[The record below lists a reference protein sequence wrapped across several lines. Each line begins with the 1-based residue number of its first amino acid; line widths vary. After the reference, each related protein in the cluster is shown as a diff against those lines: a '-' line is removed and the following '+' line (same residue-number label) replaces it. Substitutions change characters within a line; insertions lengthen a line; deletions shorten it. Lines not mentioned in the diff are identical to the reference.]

1 MDVLPLEHLNAWQT
15 YASLG
20 AVLLFFILA
29 DIFFFRLFI
38 RVFPRTCMLVGEVL
52 VLASWILGLYFPTLI
67 FGLSLVA
74 AVVCFY
80 VANVSDARSLSGNN
94 LKGKTIARNIFSRA
108 KKPKGE
114 ALFDREAMYQ
124 KIQTAVFAMSDSKT
138 GALITF
144 EKNDN
149 LDDIIKQSG
158 TVINAPVTPEIIQT
172 IFYTGTRLHDGA
184 IVIRNDIIVA
194 ASVYYV
200 PTNKP
205 LQGKFGSRHRAA
217 IGISE
222 LVDAVTIVVSEE
234 TGRISLA
241 VKGELIPVTKEK
253 FYETFTELM
262 AYAPKTKKK

>member
-1 MDVLPLEHLNAWQT
+1 
-15 YASLG
+15 
-20 AVLLFFILA
+20 
-29 DIFFFRLFI
+29 
-38 RVFPRTCMLVGEVL
+38 
-52 VLASWILGLYFPTLI
+52 
-67 FGLSLVA
+67 
-74 AVVCFY
+74 
-80 VANVSDARSLSGNN
+80 
-94 LKGKTIARNIFSRA
+94 
-108 KKPKGE
+108 
-114 ALFDREAMYQ
+114 
-124 KIQTAVFAMSDSKT
+124 MSDSKT

-158 TVINAPVTPEIIQT
+158 TIINAPVTPEIIQT

-234 TGRISLA
+234 TGRISIA

-253 FYETFTELM
+253 FYETFSELM
-262 AYAPKTKKK
+262 AYVPKTKKN